1 MSEPTTNKEIAGHD
15 PPFDVLIRAT
25 EQVEYPNLPVL
36 NKLELREAARTFESI
51 ACSQNATPFELSVTF
66 NDDRDNVYRTDMG
79 NYGDIA
85 PVFSA
90 RAADGAL
97 ELNGGFA
104 SHFHRES
111 RHATATIDFRSWQQ
125 RLSDELVAATVWILV
140 GGRAPIIFP
149 DPIPVPER
157 VFRPWSLECGLRCN
171 IANSPALIRL
181 LHGLTA
187 LPDDKFATL
196 AIARLGDS
204 EHEEWL
210 AALRLLLSLVCGVWL
225 EPALQLKT
233 TTAGATVWLRSD
245 CIHPF
250 SSRQATPAIE
260 TINPHV
266 MRILGDQFEE
276 VLNRCNGM
284 FQEGVRLDVAIQYLL
299 AGHNGTEAEIGDMC
313 SAIDAVAEST
323 LLETAKRRFISKN
336 RFHEVRATLDSYLA
350 ESLPEEESGFRRRV
364 GEILGQA
371 VRESTGEKQR
381 ALWEA
386 TGIQIGDRETLALQ
400 HRHKLRHKGF
410 IPFDYNDNAQWRRI
424 FEDSGL
430 LRTLA
435 NRMLLSILGFSGDA
449 LPYNGQWNTR
459 IVPVIL
465 NANKRIGPVEGAGL
479 WFEDEK

>member
-1 MSEPTTNKEIAGHD
+1 MSDSTANKIPAAHD
-15 PPFDVLIRAT
+15 LAFDVLIRAT
-25 EQVEYPNLPVL
+25 EQGEYPSLPVL
-36 NKLELREAARTFESI
+36 NRLEISEAERRFESI
-51 ACSQNATPFELSVTF
+51 ACSQNDTPFELSVTF
-66 NDDRDNVYRTDMG
+66 NDDGDDVYRTDMG

-90 RAADGAL
+90 RTEDGAL

-111 RHATATIDFRSWQQ
+111 THATATIDFRSWQQ
-125 RLSDELVAATVWILV
+125 RLSDDPVAATVWILV

-149 DPIPVPER
+149 DPIPVPEG
-157 VFRPWSLECGLRCN
+157 VFRPWSLERGLRCS
-171 IANSPALIRL
+171 IANSPTLIRL

-187 LPDDKFATL
+187 LPDEKCATL

-204 EHEEWL
+204 DHEEWL

-233 TTAGATVWLRSD
+233 TTAGAMTWLRSD
-245 CIHPF
+245 CIQPF

-284 FQEGVRLDVAIQYLL
+284 FHEGVRLDVAIQYLL
-299 AGHNGTEAEIGDMC
+299 AEHNGTEAEIGDMC

-336 RFHEVRATLDSYLA
+336 RFHEVKETLDGYLA
-350 ESLPEEESGFRRRV
+350 ESLPEEESGFRRRL

-386 TGIQIGDRETLALQ
+386 TGIQIDDREARALQ

-435 NRMLLSILGFSGDA
+435 NRMLLSVLGYSGDA

-459 IVPVIL
+459 IVPVTL
-465 NANKRIGPVEGAGL
+465 NVNKRIGPVEGAGPWL
-479 WFEDEK
+479 EDEE